1 MTAILAWLFSPL
13 GRWLAIGATTL
24 VILTG
29 SHLYVYEKGFSSGAN
44 RVQAK
49 WDRAVQITIERGEKA
64 RAYAERDVER
74 DPDGLRDDPLNR
86 DKR

>member
-1 MTAILAWLFSPL
+1 MTAIFAKIAALFVSPL
-13 GRWLAIGATTL
+13 IKWAIGAAAIL
-24 VILTG
+24 AVIG
-29 SHLYVYEKGFSSGAN
+29 GIYMKGNHDGAA

-49 WDRAVQITIERGEKA
+49 WDRAVQVTVERGEKA
-64 RAYAERDVER
+64 RADAERDVER